1 MLEKHLWRNV
11 IFSEVVCQWPATS
24 KKMTL
29 PGVFSVV
36 CYCKEIKKKGPVM
49 VKMLEKHLWRIV
61 VLGETVGDWPATSLK
76 IKFPH
81 SCFLVVWVVKG

>member
-1 MLEKHLWRNV
+1 
-11 IFSEVVCQWPATS
+11 
-24 KKMTL
+24 
-29 PGVFSVV
+29 
-36 CYCKEIKKKGPVM
+36 M